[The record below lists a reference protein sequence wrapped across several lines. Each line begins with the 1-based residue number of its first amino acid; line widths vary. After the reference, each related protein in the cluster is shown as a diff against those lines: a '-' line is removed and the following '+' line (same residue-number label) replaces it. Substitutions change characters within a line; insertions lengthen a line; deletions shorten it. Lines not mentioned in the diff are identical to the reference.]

1 VKLYRNVTICAA
13 MCKELVHP
21 KWGWVQ
27 NINSIVTM
35 HAGKTILY
43 SKKWTTITTILMK
56 KIDFAKSVLEHN
68 LSLINLADAKAGILL
83 GINGVVL
90 ALLFG
95 IEKETPTGLST
106 LFFFLTAILFGV
118 SSIFAISTLIPRLT
132 REQNKTK
139 IYFLKIKEST
149 RKEYIQSWNGLT
161 NDEILTDYILN
172 IYNLA
177 SLLTEKYRDL
187 RLSIII
193 TMMAFGFLIAI
204 LFF

>member
-1 VKLYRNVTICAA
+1 
-13 MCKELVHP
+13 MP
-21 KWGWVQ
+21 
-27 NINSIVTM
+27 
-35 HAGKTILY
+35 
-43 SKKWTTITTILMK
+43 
-56 KIDFAKSVLEHN
+56 
-68 LSLINLADAKAGILL
+68 KAGILL

-132 REQNKTK
+132 RDQNKTK
-139 IYFLKIKEST
+139 IYLKIKEST
-149 RKEYIQSWNGLT
+149 REEYIQSWNGLT

>member
-1 VKLYRNVTICAA
+1 MLGKLFFIAKMDHNNNY
-13 MCKELVHP
+13 
-21 KWGWVQ
+21 
-27 NINSIVTM
+27 INE
-35 HAGKTILY
+35 
-43 SKKWTTITTILMK
+43 

-68 LSLINLADAKAGILL
+68 LSLINLADTKAGILL

>member
-1 VKLYRNVTICAA
+1 MDHNNNY
-13 MCKELVHP
+13 
-21 KWGWVQ
+21 
-27 NINSIVTM
+27 INE
-35 HAGKTILY
+35 
-43 SKKWTTITTILMK
+43 

-149 RKEYIQSWNGLT
+149 REEYLQSWNGLT
-161 NDEILTDYILN
+161 NDEILRDYILN

-177 SLLTEKYRDL
+177 SLQTEKYRDL

>member
-1 VKLYRNVTICAA
+1 MDHNNN
-13 MCKELVHP
+13 H
-21 KWGWVQ
+21 
-27 NINSIVTM
+27 INE
-35 HAGKTILY
+35 
-43 SKKWTTITTILMK
+43 

-149 RKEYIQSWNGLT
+149 REEYLQSWNGLT
-161 NDEILTDYILN
+161 NDEILRDYILN

-177 SLLTEKYRDL
+177 SLQTEKYRDL
-187 RLSIII
+187 RLSNII
-193 TMMAFGFLIAI
+193 TMMALGFLIAL